1 MSQFKSTCVP
11 PCANHQFAGRG
22 RGLGWKFERLHFPLP
37 ASFIFC
43 VSSLAALGLPLYLI
57 YFFRPNI
64 FSRSNT
70 YFLRLDIFGVPGP
83 REIRVSYY
91 YLSYIFLRLDMFRSP
106 PWLPGQQTP
115 RASSWRSFRR
125 RTRSSYRRK
134 LSFKLGW
141 VKPTKKRKHRIKRGL
156 SI

>member
-1 MSQFKSTCVP
+1 MSQLKSTFGP
-11 PCANHQFAGRG
+11 PCANHQLAGRG

-43 VSSLAALGLPLYLI
+43 VSSLAALGLPLYLMS
-57 YFFRPNI
+57 YLFFGPDI
-64 FSRSNT
+64 FSRSDT
-70 YFLRLDIFGVPGP
+70 YFLRLDIFWVPGP

-106 PWLPGQQTP
+106 PWLPGQPTH

-141 VKPTKKRKHRIKRGL
+141 VKPTKKR
-156 SI
+156 